1 MMFASTLFV
10 GALTAAAAMHA
21 AAALSLSSQCQ
32 QTLASVVTSS
42 EAKCLDAQA
51 LIGLV
56 VAGTNSSVVGPLNN
70 WLTGMCA
77 APACTNATL
86 ASVVGNVTAG
96 CASDLAAYVI
106 ASGDASELTSIVQTA
121 YPTARKAACLSDT
134 ANNHTLCVTE
144 TLTNAQAITGT
155 LTLSKLASLVSQV
168 AAGGSA
174 PALPS
179 NVTCTSC
186 TQAMYDTVDA
196 AFPGALTG
204 GANNTVAAQCGSNF
218 TSAAMPSSI
227 TQTANN
233 AVESTAAA
241 GAAALGVSVHP
252 ALSVAFPA
260 LLLVSSAFVVFA

>member
-1 MMFASTLFV
+1 MMFASTLFA
-10 GALTAAAAMHA
+10 GALTAAAAVHA

-56 VAGTNSSVVGPLNN
+56 VAGTNASVVGPLNN

-96 CASDLAAYVI
+96 CASDLAAYGI
-106 ASGDASELTSIVQTA
+106 PSSDASSLTSIVQTA

-144 TLTNAQAITGT
+144 TLTNAQAVTGP
-155 LTLSKLASLVSQV
+155 LTLSKLALLVSQV

-218 TSAAMPSSI
+218 TSAAIPSSI
-227 TQTANN
+227 TQTANS

-241 GAAALGVSVHP
+241 GAAPLGVSVHP
-252 ALSVAFPA
+252 ALSVALPA
-260 LLLVSSAFVVFA
+260 LLLVSSAFVMFA